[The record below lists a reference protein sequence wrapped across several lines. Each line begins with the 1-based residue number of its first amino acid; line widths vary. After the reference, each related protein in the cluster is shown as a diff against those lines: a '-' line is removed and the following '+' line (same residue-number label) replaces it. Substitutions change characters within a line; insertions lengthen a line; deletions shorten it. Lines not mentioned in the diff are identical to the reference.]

1 MFPDEF
7 AGSSDRAGLSIST
20 EAPVDY
26 RILIAAS
33 EDELGS
39 GGEDSAVPAL
49 SGRVALPE
57 SDLELTAMLSR
68 TAVSVGL
75 HWRPPPSSE
84 P

>member
-39 GGEDSAVPAL
+39 GGEDFGCASSVRKSGIARVRSRADCYAFPDRCERRAAL
-49 SGRVALPE
+49 E
-57 SDLELTAMLSR
+57 D
-68 TAVSVGL
+68 
-75 HWRPPPSSE
+75 SSFF
-84 P
+84 